1 MPIFNNSLFH
11 RSKDDTRYID
21 ASLLGI
27 DNSPPIIDAISK
39 ATYSDFCNN
48 GRIISLH
55 EINLKLGIELSLLT
69 YIRIGQAL
77 TFFNS
82 KLKANRT
89 TSGFSASLLFF
100 VKNPAKGSKK
110 YRKILTEGGKKVQNI
125 KELPVVVGFYNLLQ
139 MAKPDVTQLGRMHC
153 MWSFNF
159 LAIRTREFIFKFYN
173 NSLGLNTRISNFVE
187 NIDRSCAFCTAGAI
201 LPACEE
207 SFCHLFFYC
216 SVTKK
221 IQDDFLQRHFPVLAL
236 RLVNEDDKKKLWFE
250 FRDKDDINYNLL
262 LSVTFC
268 IFQSTIW
275 EFKLKKKAPA
285 FTTFMNEFSSKL
297 DSVIAASAVL
307 KQLKNENVNDY
318 PIFRD

>member
-1 MPIFNNSLFH
+1 M
-11 RSKDDTRYID
+11 
-21 ASLLGI
+21 
-27 DNSPPIIDAISK
+27 
-39 ATYSDFCNN
+39 
-48 GRIISLH
+48 
-55 EINLKLGIELSLLT
+55 E
-69 YIRIGQAL
+69 
-77 TFFNS
+77 
-82 KLKANRT
+82 
-89 TSGFSASLLFF
+89 
-100 VKNPAKGSKK
+100 
-110 YRKILTEGGKKVQNI
+110 
-125 KELPVVVGFYNLLQ
+125 
-139 MAKPDVTQLGRMHC
+139 KPDVTQLGRMHC

-201 LPACEE
+201 LPAWEE

-221 IQDDFLQRHFPVLAL
+221 IQDEFLQRHFPVLAL

-262 LSVTFC
+262 LSVTLC

-285 FTTFMNEFSSKL
+285 FTTFMNEFFFKARFSNSCVSCFKT
-297 DSVIAASAVL
+297 I
-307 KQLKNENVNDY
+307 KKWKC
-318 PIFRD
+318 